1 MSDMANIFD
10 FQTYKDKIDIKTEPY
25 LDSLNT
31 MLKHI
36 SKTFDLVDT
45 MKGFDGGIIKTKDGY
60 SIMFDN
66 GVTLYNYPI
75 ITPQSHEEALMMALG
90 FCGDFIREYMQDPKD
105 TEEIIDEMARCYENS
120 RKEDRK
126 LEKTRKE
133 CIKAIRDYEAV
144 GFGLVEN
151 VKETADMIGAMFKMD
166 LPEAEQKGKAFF
178 DLYMVSVITLAQYCL
193 EKDELRDYKRPDFF
207 PALIEWRDSTGRRRK
222 EY

>member
-1 MSDMANIFD
+1 MAEVAD
-10 FQTYKDKIDIKTEPY
+10 FE
-25 LDSLNT
+25 
-31 MLKHI
+31 
-36 SKTFDLVDT
+36 
-45 MKGFDGGIIKTKDGY
+45 
-60 SIMFDN
+60 
-66 GVTLYNYPI
+66 
-75 ITPQSHEEALMMALG
+75 
-90 FCGDFIREYMQDPKD
+90 
-105 TEEIIDEMARCYENS
+105 
-120 RKEDRK
+120 

-207 PALIEWRDSTGRRRK
+207 PALIEWRDSTRRRWK